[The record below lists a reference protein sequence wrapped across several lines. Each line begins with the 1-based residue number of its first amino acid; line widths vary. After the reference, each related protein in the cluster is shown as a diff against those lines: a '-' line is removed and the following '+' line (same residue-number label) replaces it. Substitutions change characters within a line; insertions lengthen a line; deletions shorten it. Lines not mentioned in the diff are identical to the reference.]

1 MRNFFLAG
9 LIIFCVSL
17 CFAADR
23 YPFKTQQQAAQFATL
38 TQQLR
43 CLVCQNET
51 IADSNAGLADD
62 LRKQVY
68 EQVLMGK
75 SNQAIIR
82 YLVAR
87 YGDFVRF
94 DPPVDKRTYV
104 LWYGPFAI
112 LVLGFV
118 CLFFAIRKLSGRN
131 R

>member
-1 MRNFFLAG
+1 MQKVFVAVLFMC
-9 LIIFCVSL
+9 CVSA

-23 YPFKTQQQAAQFATL
+23 YPFKTTQQATQFATL
-38 TQQLR
+38 TEQLR
-43 CLVCQNET
+43 CLVCQNES
-51 IADSNAGLADD
+51 IADSNAGLAAD

-68 EQVLMGK
+68 EQVLIGK
-75 SNQAIIR
+75 SNQAIIQ

-112 LVLGFV
+112 LVFGFV
-118 CLFFAIRKLSGRN
+118 CLFFAIRRFQQ
-131 R
+131 